1 MRRAFLFLLTA
12 TALSFA
18 AAADAKPL
26 SRIIAEIGLSPEDF
40 QLMGAASRQ
49 LVVDDRPV
57 VGREATWEN
66 AGTDSRGAVRV
77 DAVQGECAVLHHT
90 IHPAGA
96 AQAKLIGTRLC
107 KGADGGWMLTP

>member
-1 MRRAFLFLLTA
+1 MKRALLSLLTA
-12 TALSFA
+12 A
-18 AAADAKPL
+18 AIGLGVGADAKPL

-49 LVVDDRPV
+49 LVVDGRPV
-57 VGREATWEN
+57 AGREATWEN
-66 AGTDSRGAVRV
+66 ASTDSRGSVRV
-77 DAVQGECAVLHHT
+77 DAVQGDCATLHHT

-96 AQAKLIGTRLC
+96 EQAKLIGTRLC